1 MLEQQNIK
9 QQSSMRDFEEYI
21 RQGEPEKK
29 EKGLLW
35 QTAIGLQE
43 VDGLK
48 PSPYL
53 IETAKQNIEGDI
65 TIEEAKRLIDS
76 YYKAKPVR
84 DENDRTEEADKVSAR
99 ITEILSEKTFN
110 FSPAEY
116 ITIHKRLFEGIYKY
130 AGKIRDYN
138 ITKPEWALNGETV
151 YYASADSIRATLNY
165 DFEQEKQF
173 DYRGISLLQTVQHI
187 TAFVSGI
194 WQIHA
199 FGEGN
204 TRTTAVFIIKYL
216 RTFGFNVNNDM
227 FAQHSWYF
235 RNALVRANYNDLK
248 HNIHAT
254 KEYLE
259 HFFGNLLLGE
269 NNVLKNKELLINFE
283 AKNTIQSAKEQEN
296 TISKCKI
303 CTLGEHFVLE
313 FLKTNP
319 QATQKEVAAHIRK
332 SERTVKTITSN
343 LQQKNLLER
352 RNGKRNGF
360 WIVKEE
366 K

>member
-1 MLEQQNIK
+1 MIN
-9 QQSSMRDFEEYI
+9 DFEEYI

-29 EKGLLW
+29 EKSYAW

-48 PSPYL
+48 PSSYL

-65 TIEEAKRLIDS
+65 PINEVKHLIDS
-76 YYKAKPVR
+76 YYKTKPAGN
-84 DENDRTEEADKVSAR
+84 ESDRTEEADKVSVR
-99 ITEILSEKTFN
+99 ITEILSEKTFS

-116 ITIHKRLFEGIYKY
+116 ITIHKRLFEGNYHF

-138 ITKPEWALNGETV
+138 ITKSEWVLNGETV
-151 YYASADSIRATLNY
+151 YYASADSIRATLDY

-173 DYRGISLLQTVQHI
+173 NYKSISLLQIARHI

-199 FGEGN
+199 FGAGS

-216 RTFGFNVNNDM
+216 RTFGFDIHNDM
-227 FAQHSWYF
+227 FALHSWYF
-235 RNALVRANYNDLK
+235 RNALVRANYNDFK
-248 HNIHAT
+248 NNIYAT
-254 KEYLE
+254 SEYLE
-259 HFFGNLLLGE
+259 RFFRNLLLDE
-269 NNVLKNKELLINFE
+269 NNMLKNEELLVGSKI
-283 AKNTIQSAKEQEN
+283 KNTLQSAKEQEN
-296 TISKCKI
+296 TISKSKTYALD
-303 CTLGEHFVLE
+303 CTLEEHFVLE

-319 QATQKEVAAHIRK
+319 QATQKEIAVHIQK
-332 SERTVKTITSN
+332 SERTVKTLTSN

-352 RNGKRNGF
+352 HNGKRNGF
-360 WIVKEE
+360 WVVKGV
-366 K
+366 